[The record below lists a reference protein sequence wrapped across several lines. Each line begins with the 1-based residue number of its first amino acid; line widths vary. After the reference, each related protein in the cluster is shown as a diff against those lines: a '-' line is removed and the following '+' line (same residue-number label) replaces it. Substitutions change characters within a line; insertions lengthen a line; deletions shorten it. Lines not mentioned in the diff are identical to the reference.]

1 MPDRV
6 SVTQGAHRQWLLGAP
21 RTHPG
26 SGMWRAGRL
35 DHSRGPRR
43 KAERG
48 ELLLG
53 TLERPRV
60 SGLPGRCALLPQQAA
75 LGVAGACGPG
85 PPHTGI
91 CGGCMLSESGWKLSK
106 QTPCWRQSKGPL
118 GEIRELSGKGW
129 GLCVSTAQAV
139 SAPATLPVPW
149 SSLRRMGS
157 LSSPDGLCEQQ
168 MQRPGGSVA
177 GWSDTWVMGP
187 NWSLVPVPPLLG
199 DPLASSALDI
209 DSRCLLVF

>member
-53 TLERPRV
+53 TLERSRV

-75 LGVAGACGPG
+75 LSVARACGPG
-85 PPHTGI
+85 PPHIGPGI
-91 CGGCMLSESGWKLSK
+91 CGGCMLSQSCWKLSK
-106 QTPCWRQSKGPL
+106 WTPCRHQSKGPL
-118 GEIRELSGKGW
+118 GEIREQSGKGRR
-129 GLCVSTAQAV
+129 LLVSTAQAV
-139 SAPATLPVPW
+139 SAPVTLPVPW
-149 SSLRRMGS
+149 SNLRRMGS
-157 LSSPDGLCEQQ
+157 LSSPDGLCEQR
-168 MQRPGGSVA
+168 MQHPGGSVA
-177 GWSDTWVMGP
+177 GRSDVGGGARLESGP
-187 NWSLVPVPPLLG
+187 SS
-199 DPLASSALDI
+199 SSAA
-209 DSRCLLVF
+209 